1 MKKFSKILENIN
13 NQKYFEILATI
24 NLIVEASSEGEAGY
38 LGDSILGG
46 IEEQSDF
53 TIQNIAEISKE
64 DYQKNFESLDSSK
77 NYENWSEISGKL
89 EKTYQFKDFKE
100 ALDFINKVGE
110 ISEKMKHHPEI
121 LNDYNKVI
129 LKLKTHD
136 KNQITELDYKFA
148 KKVDDLFNI

>member
-53 TIQNIAEISKE
+53 TIQNIVVSGDTTFPIRLEGLAEEHEKYSSYEPELFPGLIYRMESPKTVSLIFVSGRLIITGA
-64 DYQKNFESLDSSK
+64 KNRKSILDSATKLYPVLFKYKSTP
-77 NYENWSEISGKL
+77 SGISNL
-89 EKTYQFKDFKE
+89 Q
-100 ALDFINKVGE
+100 
-110 ISEKMKHHPEI
+110 
-121 LNDYNKVI
+121 
-129 LKLKTHD
+129 
-136 KNQITELDYKFA
+136 
-148 KKVDDLFNI
+148 